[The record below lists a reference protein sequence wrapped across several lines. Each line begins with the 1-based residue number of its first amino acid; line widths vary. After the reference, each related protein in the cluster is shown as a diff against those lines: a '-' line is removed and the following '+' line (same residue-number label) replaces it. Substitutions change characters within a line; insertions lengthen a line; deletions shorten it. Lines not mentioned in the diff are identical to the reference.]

1 MRIKWL
7 TILLYPQTGE
17 EEQVKAELGGFIGV
31 SKLTFRALALRQ
43 SVVKSTC
50 SERRFLFFF
59 FPCKLCC
66 GRDCYTDSN
75 VKLIGDSG
83 VVVVR
88 LS

>member
-31 SKLTFRALALRQ
+31 SKLTFRALTLRQ

-50 SERRFLFFF
+50 SERRFLFSFF
-59 FPCKLCC
+59 FFFHVSSVVAGIAKL
-66 GRDCYTDSN
+66 TLMLN
-75 VKLIGDSG
+75 
-83 VVVVR
+83 
-88 LS
+88 

>member
-31 SKLTFRALALRQ
+31 SKLTFRALTLRH

-50 SERRFLFFF
+50 SERRFLFSFF
-59 FPCKLCC
+59 HVSSVVAGIAKL
-66 GRDCYTDSN
+66 TLMLN
-75 VKLIGDSG
+75 
-83 VVVVR
+83 
-88 LS
+88 

>member
-31 SKLTFRALALRQ
+31 SKLTFRALTLRQ

-50 SERRFLFFF
+50 SERRFLFSFF
-59 FPCKLCC
+59 FFHVSSVVAGIAKL
-66 GRDCYTDSN
+66 TLMLN
-75 VKLIGDSG
+75 
-83 VVVVR
+83 
-88 LS
+88 

>member
-50 SERRFLFFF
+50 SERRFFPFFF
-59 FPCKLCC
+59 FFHVSSVVAGIAKL
-66 GRDCYTDSN
+66 TLMLN
-75 VKLIGDSG
+75 
-83 VVVVR
+83 
-88 LS
+88 

>member
-43 SVVKSTC
+43 SVDKSTC
-50 SERRFLFFF
+50 SERRFFSFFF
-59 FPCKLCC
+59 FFFHVSSVVAGIAKL
-66 GRDCYTDSN
+66 TLMSM
-75 VKLIGDSG
+75 
-83 VVVVR
+83 
-88 LS
+88 